1 MLMEI
6 TESGPFRTTTVDIA
20 PPEGF
25 VRGSLRISVSVVGKS
40 RTNMQAET
48 DRQTERQSE
57 FQLFLYSLTHK
68 IHSLHTASI
77 TQRIMSSFRGRVGT
91 CG

>member
-6 TESGPFRTTTVDIA
+6 TESWPFSTTVDIA

-40 RTNMQAET
+40 LCMCVCVWGGGGG
-48 DRQTERQSE
+48 
-57 FQLFLYSLTHK
+57 Y
-68 IHSLHTASI
+68 
-77 TQRIMSSFRGRVGT
+77 G
-91 CG
+91 